1 MDFTKDTLVKDI
13 LAKYPDLKAK
23 LIKMDPKFKILDN
36 PLAAAMISKATLAD
50 VSVKA
55 GMDVESLIAQ
65 LKKLI

>member
-23 LIKMDPKFKILDN
+23 LINMDPKFKILDN

-65 LKKLI
+65 LKTLI

>member
-1 MDFTKDTLVKDI
+1 MDFTKDTLVQNI

-65 LKKLI
+65 LKTLI

>member
-65 LKKLI
+65 LKTLI

>member
-1 MDFTKDTLVKDI
+1 MEFTKDTLVKDI

-23 LIKMDPKFKILDN
+23 LIAADPRFKILDN
-36 PLAAAMISKATLAD
+36 PLAAAMISRATLAD

>member
-23 LIKMDPKFKILDN
+23 LIQMDPKFKILDN

>member
-1 MDFTKDTLVKDI
+1 MEFTKDTLVKDI

-65 LKKLI
+65 LKTLI

>member
-1 MDFTKDTLVKDI
+1 MEFTKDTLGKDI

-36 PLAAAMISKATLAD
+36 PLASALISKATLAD

-65 LKKLI
+65 LKTLI